1 MKKFQNLKF
10 QSLKFLPVCFLF
22 ALIFSFSILCFWGIA
37 EAKPLGKIQPS
48 PTPAVFLP
56 DPLPKKGSIAV
67 LVKGVDDQHDASVAA
82 IVSQQLVAKGYKV
95 VDRNKLAAMRR
106 DAAARLALN
115 GDVDAILRLGKKYG
129 VGTTITVNAR
139 SGQPILNEFRLY
151 TGTSS
156 AAVMAVT
163 SGGTVV
169 YSDTVQ
175 GKQVGYTED
184 EAAQKAIEAAALLAV
199 DRMTQ

>member
-1 MKKFQNLKF
+1 MKKMKKIF
-10 QSLKFLPVCFLF
+10 SVYFLF
-22 ALIFSFSILCFWGIA
+22 VLVLSLAVFSFSEDA
-37 EAKPLGKIQPS
+37 SAKPLGKIRSSPEPVTFQPE
-48 PTPAVFLP
+48 
-56 DPLPKKGSIAV
+56 PLPKKGSIAV
-67 LVKGVDDQHDASVAA
+67 LVKGVSDHHNASVAA
-82 IVSQQLVAKGYKV
+82 LVSQRLVAAGYKV
-95 VDRNKLAAMRR
+95 VDPNKLAAMRR
-106 DAAARLALN
+106 SAAARLALEGN
-115 GDVDAILRLGKKYG
+115 VEAIMNLSKQYG
-129 VGTTITVNAR
+129 VGTTITVNAQT
-139 SGQPILNEFRLY
+139 GWPVLNEFKLY

-163 SGGTVV
+163 SGGRVV